1 MEGRAHGRW
10 NGRAK
15 CSIIYL
21 FLFHPFFPNQ
31 KEKRDEMGKRM
42 VTIWFRHLKT
52 DWFCRR
58 HPELRNVAFVL
69 AAPDHGRLVI
79 TESNPLAQQEGIEP
93 GMVVADARAMVPSLQ
108 VFDDDP
114 ALPEKLL
121 DALAKWCIRYTNIV
135 AADPPEGLKLDVTGC
150 AHLWGGEKKYIRD
163 INLQLKNLGY
173 DVRAVIADT
182 AGAAWAMAHYGGVS
196 PVIEPGEHRKALL
209 RLPVSALRL
218 ENDLVERLQKL
229 GLRQI
234 KNIYG
239 MPRSAMIRRFGP
251 ELMHTLA
258 RAFGDDE
265 EILHPVFPT
274 EPYRER
280 LPCLEPIVTST
291 GIEIALQR
299 LLDMMCLRLQKEN
312 KGIRKAVF
320 TCYRIDGKIEK
331 IEIGT
336 HRATFNSIHLF
347 KLFEIKIATIEP
359 ALGIDLFMMD
369 ALKTE
374 KLSPRQEILWDT
386 ASGLQDIGLSE
397 LMDRLT
403 NRFGQEY
410 IHRYLPAEHHWPER
424 SFRLASSLHEKTEYP
439 WKADR
444 PRPLQLLSKP
454 QPVEVTAPIPDYP
467 PMLFRYQGQ
476 LHTIKKAD
484 GPERIEKE
492 WWIEEG
498 PHRDYYAVEDEE
510 GKRYWIFRSG
520 HYSGERTPKWFI
532 HGFFA

>member
-1 MEGRAHGRW
+1 MAGRAHGNW

-15 CSIIYL
+15 YSNLYP
-21 FLFHPFFPNQ
+21 FHPFFPNQ
-31 KEKRDEMGKRM
+31 KEKRDEMAQRF

-58 HPELRNVAFVL
+58 HPELRNAAFVL
-69 AAPDHGRLVI
+69 AAPDHGRMVI
-79 TESNPLAQQEGIEP
+79 TESNPLAQQQGIEP
-93 GMVVADARAMVPSLQ
+93 GLVVADARAMVPSLQ

-114 ALPEKLL
+114 KLPEKLL
-121 DALAKWCIRYTNIV
+121 DALARWCIRYTNIV
-135 AADPPEGLKLDVTGC
+135 AVDPPEGLKLDVTGC

-163 INLQLKNLGY
+163 INLQLKTLGY

-182 AGAAWAMAHYGGVS
+182 IGAAWALAHYGDIS

-209 RLPVSALRL
+209 LLPVSALRL
-218 ENDLVERLQKL
+218 ETILIERLQKL

-234 KNIYG
+234 KNIIG
-239 MPRSAMIRRFGP
+239 MPQSAMVRRFGP
-251 ELMHTLA
+251 ELMHKLA
-258 RAFGDDE
+258 QALGHDE
-265 EILHPVFPT
+265 EILHPVFPA

-299 LLDMMCLRLQKEN
+299 LLDVMSLRLQKEN

-320 TCYRIDGKIEK
+320 TGYRIDGKIEK

-359 ALGIDLFMMD
+359 ALGIDLFMLE

-374 KLSPRQEILWDT
+374 KLSPRQEILWET

-403 NRFGQEY
+403 NRFGPEY
-410 IHRYLPAEHHWPER
+410 IHRYVPAEHHWPER
-424 SFRLASSLHEKTEYP
+424 SFRQASSLHETTESL

-467 PMLFRYQGQ
+467 PMLFRFQGK

-498 PHRDYYAVEDEE
+498 LHRDYYAVEDED

-520 HYSGERTPKWFI
+520 HYSEDMIPQWFI

>member
-1 MEGRAHGRW
+1 MAGRVHGSW
-10 NGRAK
+10 NGQAK
-15 CSIIYL
+15 YSIIYL
-21 FLFHPFFPNQ
+21 YLFRPFFPNQ
-31 KEKRDEMGKRM
+31 KEKRVEMGKRM
-42 VTIWFRHLKT
+42 VSIWFRHLKT
-52 DWFCRR
+52 DWLCRR
-58 HPELRNVAFVL
+58 HPKLRSTAFVL

-79 TESNPLAQQEGIEP
+79 TESSPLAQEHGIER
-93 GMVVADARAMVPSLQ
+93 GMVLADARALISSLQ
-108 VFDDDP
+108 VFDDNP
-114 ALPEKLL
+114 KLPEKILH
-121 DALAKWCIRYTNIV
+121 ALAGWCIRYTNIV
-135 AADPPEGLKLDVTGC
+135 TVDPPEGLKLDVTGC
-150 AHLWGGEKKYIRD
+150 AHLWGGEKNYIRD

-182 AGAAWAMAHYGGVS
+182 VGAAWAIAHYGEVS

-218 ENDLVERLQKL
+218 KTELIERLQKL

-234 KNIYG
+234 KNIDG

-251 ELMHTLA
+251 ELMNRLA
-258 RAFGDDE
+258 QAFGDDE
-265 EILHPVFPT
+265 EILHPVFPAA
-274 EPYRER
+274 PYRER

-299 LLDMMCLRLQKEN
+299 LLDAICMRLQKEN

-320 TCYRIDGKIEK
+320 TGYRIDGKIEK

-336 HRATFNSIHLF
+336 HRATFNSKHLF
-347 KLFEIKIATIEP
+347 KLFEIKISTIEP
-359 ALGIDLFMMD
+359 ALGIDLFMLE

-374 KLSPRQEILWDT
+374 KLSPRQEILWESV
-386 ASGLQDIGLSE
+386 SGLLDIGFSE

-403 NRFGQEY
+403 NRFGPEC
-410 IHRYLPAEHHWPER
+410 IHRYVPAEHHWPER
-424 SFRLASSLHEKTEYP
+424 SFRNASSLLETAESS

-444 PRPLQLLSKP
+444 PRPLHLLSKP

-498 PHRDYYAVEDEE
+498 LHRDYYAVEDDE
-510 GKRYWIFRSG
+510 GRRYWIFRSG
-520 HYSGERTPKWFI
+520 HYSENMTPLWFI

>member
-1 MEGRAHGRW
+1 VKH
-10 NGRAK
+10 
-15 CSIIYL
+15 SIIFPNL
-21 FLFHPFFPNQ
+21 FLPFFPNQ
-31 KEKRDEMGKRM
+31 KEKRDEMAQRF
-42 VTIWFRHLKT
+42 VTIWFRYLKT

-58 HPELRNVAFVL
+58 YPELRNAAFVL
-69 AAPDHGRLVI
+69 ASPDHGRMVI
-79 TESNPLAQQEGIEP
+79 TESNPLAQQLGIEP
-93 GMVVADARAMVPSLQ
+93 GMVVADARAMVSSLQ

-114 ALPEKLL
+114 MLPEKLL
-121 DALAKWCIRYTNIV
+121 DALARWCIRYTNIV

-150 AHLWGGEKKYIRD
+150 AHLWGGEKRYIRD
-163 INLQLKNLGY
+163 INLQLKSLGY

-182 AGAAWAMAHYGGVS
+182 VGAAWAIAHYGNVL
-196 PVIEPGEHRKALL
+196 PVIEPGEHSIALL
-209 RLPVSALRL
+209 QLPVSALRL
-218 ENDLVERLQKL
+218 KTELVERLQKL

-234 KNIYG
+234 KNIID
-239 MPRSAMIRRFGP
+239 MPRSAMVRRFGP
-251 ELMHTLA
+251 ELTHRLA
-258 RAFGDDE
+258 QALGHDE
-265 EILHPVFPT
+265 EILLPVFPV
-274 EPYRER
+274 EPHRER

-320 TCYRIDGKIEK
+320 TGYRIDGKIEK

-336 HRATFNSIHLF
+336 HRATFSSIHLF

-359 ALGIDLFMMD
+359 ALGIDLFMLE

-374 KLSPRQEILWDT
+374 RLSPRQEILWET
-386 ASGLQDIGLSE
+386 TSGLQDTGLSE

-403 NRFGQEY
+403 NRFGPEY
-410 IHRYLPAEHHWPER
+410 VHRFLPAEHHWPER
-424 SFRLASSLHEKTEYP
+424 SFRQASSLHETTETS

-444 PRPLQLLSKP
+444 LRPLQLLSKP
-454 QPVEVTAPIPDYP
+454 YPVEVTAPIPDYP

-498 PHRDYYAVEDEE
+498 LHRDYYAVEDEE
-510 GKRYWIFRSG
+510 GRRYWIFRSG
-520 HYSGERTPKWFI
+520 HYSEDMKPKWFI